1 MQPKKKGSVECP
13 LCGWENQKLLASRL
27 RARVLC
33 FPEESCLKNTD
44 THTHVKSTPLA
55 TRLRTVAVTASSL
68 WRTCRAHSGPRGESL
83 GWRYKSYLCS
93 F

>member
-44 THTHVKSTPLA
+44 THTRQKHSTCNTLKNS
-55 TRLRTVAVTASSL
+55 RSDGLVAV
-68 WRTCRAHSGPRGESL
+68 AHVPRSFRPSWG
-83 GWRYKSYLCS
+83 KSWMAI
-93 F
+93 